1 MSIIQ
6 LNYNLSNNWVIIIIQ
21 FKYCSTMY
29 NVHYVQMKLR
39 KYNDINLNMLYNI
52 VENML
57 VYINYTF
64 KLIYYYLFI
73 FIYNLTNLYNF
84 YIQYN
89 FLVTY
94 FLTFVISDFLD
105 FLFYQ

>member
-1 MSIIQ
+1 MSITQ
-6 LNYNLSNNWVIIIIQ
+6 LNYNLSDNQVIIIIQ
-21 FKYCSTMY
+21 FEYCSTMY

-39 KYNDINLNMLYNI
+39 KYNDIKYMNMLYNI
-52 VENML
+52 VENMF

-73 FIYNLTNLYNF
+73 FIYNSTNLYNF

-94 FLTFVISDFLD
+94 FLTFDI
-105 FLFYQ
+105 